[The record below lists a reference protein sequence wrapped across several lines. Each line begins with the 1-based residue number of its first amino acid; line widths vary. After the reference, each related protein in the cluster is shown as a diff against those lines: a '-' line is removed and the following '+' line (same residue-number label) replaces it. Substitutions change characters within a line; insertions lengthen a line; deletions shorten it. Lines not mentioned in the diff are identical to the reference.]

1 MNNDNDVGTKTG
13 KASSTSSN
21 KRRPGPL
28 PSSVFPASVQ
38 QLLVNKEEVSSER
51 SPSLDQEYPKP
62 IHIKEEQEEFWTNQ
76 EGEQRHG
83 DEGADI
89 HRFPFTAVIVKT
101 EDHEEKPE
109 TLQLYQSQTEGNTE
123 AEPPASSST
132 TQIKTETDDEDY
144 GGCEPARNRDPVLP
158 ADVLQLLVVKEEVSP
173 DWNTSLDKADP
184 ELLHIIEEELWT
196 SQEGE
201 DLNGREEGDITRIT
215 FTTVTLKCE
224 DDEKPQLPQ
233 LHQNQTEENRE
244 TETPTSGLAT
254 EIRTADGEDCG
265 GSESARNQ
273 DLDCYPQ
280 PNTVIHA
287 DFQQLLVINKV
298 ASPEWSPKLDQED
311 ADTVHIKE
319 ELWNSSEGEKLH
331 GLEDANMMSADRSQE
346 ESESPKIKDE
356 EPLLDSELSVQPE
369 ERAFASDIC
378 GDSFKQQGSLTT
390 HMRRHAVFP
399 EWSQDKSESPQI
411 KEEPEEQQLNGLQEA
426 DMTRFPFT
434 AVTMMTEDEEEKPK
448 YLQIYECQ
456 TQDRDIKTE
465 SPASSLATQIKT
477 ETDGKDCGGCE
488 PARKRD
494 PVSYSDW
501 QEPLSD
507 SELRV
512 QTGEKPFG
520 CDICGRRFAQQ
531 KHLKSHNRT
540 HTGEKPF
547 DCDVCGKSF
556 ARLESLKTHVR
567 THTGEKPFGCD
578 HCGRRFVEPR
588 SLKRHVRTHTG
599 EKPFGCDVCSKRFI
613 QQGHLKLHM
622 ITHKGEKP
630 FGCDDC
636 GRRFVELRSLK
647 RHMRTHTGEKPFG
660 CDVCSRIF
668 AQQGSLKIHM
678 RTHTG
683 EKPFDCN
690 ACEKRFKHKSALNRH
705 MRTHTGEKPFGC
717 DCCGKRFIEQGN
729 LKKHMKVH
737 SE

>member
-1 MNNDNDVGTKTG
+1 MITINWDFF
-13 KASSTSSN
+13 
-21 KRRPGPL
+21 
-28 PSSVFPASVQ
+28 SVSV
-38 QLLVNKEEVSSER
+38 
-51 SPSLDQEYPKP
+51 
-62 IHIKEEQEEFWTNQ
+62 
-76 EGEQRHG
+76 
-83 DEGADI
+83 
-89 HRFPFTAVIVKT
+89 
-101 EDHEEKPE
+101 
-109 TLQLYQSQTEGNTE
+109 
-123 AEPPASSST
+123 
-132 TQIKTETDDEDY
+132 
-144 GGCEPARNRDPVLP
+144 
-158 ADVLQLLVVKEEVSP
+158 
-173 DWNTSLDKADP
+173 
-184 ELLHIIEEELWT
+184 
-196 SQEGE
+196 
-201 DLNGREEGDITRIT
+201 
-215 FTTVTLKCE
+215 
-224 DDEKPQLPQ
+224 
-233 LHQNQTEENRE
+233 
-244 TETPTSGLAT
+244 
-254 EIRTADGEDCG
+254 
-265 GSESARNQ
+265 
-273 DLDCYPQ
+273 
-280 PNTVIHA
+280 
-287 DFQQLLVINKV
+287 
-298 ASPEWSPKLDQED
+298 
-311 ADTVHIKE
+311 
-319 ELWNSSEGEKLH
+319 
-331 GLEDANMMSADRSQE
+331 SADRSQE

-356 EPLLDSELSVQPE
+356 QEREQLTGLEEAAITRFPFTAVTVMTEDEEEKPKHLQLYECQTQENIKTEPPANRLATLIKTETGGEDCGGCKTAGNQDTLSYDGWREPLLDSELSVQKE

-390 HMRRHAVFP
+390 HMRRHTVFP

-411 KEEPEEQQLNGLQEA
+411 KEEQEEQQLNGLQEA

-448 YLQIYECQ
+448 YLQLYECQ
-456 TQDRDIKTE
+456 TQENIKTE

-488 PARKRD
+488 PVRKRD

-512 QTGEKPFG
+512 QTGEKPFV

-531 KHLKSHNRT
+531 KHLKSHIRT

-630 FGCDDC
+630 FGCDHC

-737 SE
+737 SG